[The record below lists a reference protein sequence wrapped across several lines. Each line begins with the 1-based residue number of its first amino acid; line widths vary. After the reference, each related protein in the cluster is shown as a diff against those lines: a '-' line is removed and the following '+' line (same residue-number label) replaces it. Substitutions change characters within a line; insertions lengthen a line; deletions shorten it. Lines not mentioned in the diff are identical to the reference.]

1 MVYPNPA
8 KGNQLYVQVPEL
20 PETSEA
26 AVLIQN
32 VQGRPVLET
41 KVKCSGV
48 ITHDLPGG
56 LYFVK
61 VRTATAVMVEKVVIE
76 R

>member
-8 KGNQLYVQVPEL
+8 KGNQLFVQVPEL
-20 PETSEA
+20 PEAAEA

-32 VQGRPVLET
+32 AQGRSVLET
-41 KVKCSGV
+41 KVKRSGV

-61 VRTATAVMVEKVVIE
+61 VRTVNAVMVEKVVIE